1 MAFGTWFKNLITKGK
16 QFIKKA
22 SPYIRK
28 GVDIARRIAPMIGG
42 PVGGVINGIANGV
55 DNVMNLID
63 KPRGTT
69 KPRFSDIKALPFNDL
84 PKQNPFSDVS
94 DLKNSIEMISHP
106 ILGGNKGRM
115 NPILK
120 EGF

>member
-55 DNVMNLID
+55 NNVMNLID
-63 KPRGTT
+63 KPKNTT
-69 KPRFSDIKALPFNDL
+69 KPSLDNLTFDIGNK
-84 PKQNPFSDVS
+84 
-94 DLKNSIEMISHP
+94 IEMINSKQ
-106 ILGGNKGRM
+106 LGGNRGRLR
-115 NPILK
+115 PILK
-120 EGF
+120 